1 MKEGLCAGCGQWIR
15 LKDESILP
23 YHDWPKPTRRV
34 CSGAKT
40 PPLQTRKILTMELVK
55 EWRQTGR
62 VCCGGYGEVF
72 SDDDRRHVDW
82 LIERAERSLCT
93 LVEIARH
100 SEDEDGERPTPEA
113 KLARKTLRKLGHV
126 ES

>member
-1 MKEGLCAGCGQWIR
+1 MLTIKSVKQWR
-15 LKDESILP
+15 EDVSLDE
-23 YHDWPKPTRRV
+23 R
-34 CSGAKT
+34 
-40 PPLQTRKILTMELVK
+40 TM
-55 EWRQTGR
+55 R
-62 VCCGGYGEVF
+62 Y
-72 SDDDRRHVDW
+72 VDW

-113 KLARKTLRKLGHV
+113 KLARKTLHKLGHV